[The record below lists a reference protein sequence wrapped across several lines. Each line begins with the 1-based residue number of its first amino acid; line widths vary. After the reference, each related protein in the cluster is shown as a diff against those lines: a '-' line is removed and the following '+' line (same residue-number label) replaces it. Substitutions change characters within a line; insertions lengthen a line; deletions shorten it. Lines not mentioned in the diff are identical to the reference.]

1 MVTLKTTNRV
11 ADPCCGCALPSGN
24 GANGTDDCVEMLWFN
39 DGTDGFVGSG
49 FEANGTI
56 VVVSDGNGAK
66 RTPVIG
72 STLEKSVFG
81 AAGFIGVTGL
91 SIDGT
96 GCCVTTAGDTAFG
109 ANYKIELVS
118 K

>member
-1 MVTLKTTNRV
+1 MTLKTTNRV

-24 GANGTDDCVEMLWFN
+24 GASGTDDCVDILLFN
-39 DGTDGFVGSG
+39 NATVVFVGNE

-72 STLEKSVFG
+72 STPEKLSVFG
-81 AAGFIGVTGL
+81 ATGFIGGIEFV
-91 SIDGT
+91 IDGI
-96 GCCVTTAGDTAFG
+96 GCCVTTAAEPRFV
-109 ANYKIELVS
+109 ASNEAMS
-118 K
+118 